1 MEIIHLLKSTG
12 LGGIQSLISDQLK
25 HFNNEFSNISHTI
38 FTKNKSFIIPNTST
52 IYGIKGILSLI
63 VKSRNKKIIFHSYN
77 NIGSLKFLIL
87 FLIIRP
93 RSLIFHERGNAWNVK
108 VKNEYIVRKNASLAK
123 IIICNSNASKLL
135 LNKKFKIPN
144 KKLKVIYNGINIKRH
159 LKENNKQQNV
169 KKLFKILYVGRIESN
184 KGLHTLLIALSYLK
198 NFSIELNIL
207 GNGSLLEINKKLA
220 NILNLKN
227 IKFLGV
233 KKNVSYYY
241 LRSHLLVVPSI
252 REPFGNV
259 IVEAALHDIP
269 ILATEV
275 DGITDIIDK
284 NSLGFLIKPTNKL
297 NYKYLNNVVPIPEW
311 VVRNNRLSKPKENNP
326 RIFAK
331 KILSILNNYS
341 KAKDKSIKLKNKCI
355 TNYSLPIY
363 TNALVEVYNKV
374 LEKV

>member
-1 MEIIHLLKSTG
+1 M
-12 LGGIQSLISDQLK
+12 
-25 HFNNEFSNISHTI
+25 
-38 FTKNKSFIIPNTST
+38 
-52 IYGIKGILSLI
+52 
-63 VKSRNKKIIFHSYN
+63 
-77 NIGSLKFLIL
+77 
-87 FLIIRP
+87 
-93 RSLIFHERGNAWNVK
+93 
-108 VKNEYIVRKNASLAK
+108 
-123 IIICNSNASKLL
+123 
-135 LNKKFKIPN
+135 
-144 KKLKVIYNGINIKRH
+144 KVIYNGINIKRH

-220 NILNLKN
+220 NILDLKN

-241 LRSHLLVVPSI
+241 LRSHLLIVPSI

-269 ILATEV
+269 VLATEV

-284 NSLGFLIKPTNKL
+284 NNLGFLIKPTNKL
-297 NYKYLNNVVPIPEW
+297 NYEYLNNVVPIPEW
-311 VVRNNRLSKPKENNP
+311 VVRNNRLSKAKENDP

-341 KAKDKSIKLKNKCI
+341 KAKNKSIKLKNKCI